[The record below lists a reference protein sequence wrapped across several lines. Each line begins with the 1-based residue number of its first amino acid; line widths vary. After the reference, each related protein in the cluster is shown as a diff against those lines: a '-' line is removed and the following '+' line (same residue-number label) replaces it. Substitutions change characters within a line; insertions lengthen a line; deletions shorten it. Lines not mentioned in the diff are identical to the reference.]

1 MSFLKK
7 FKTEL
12 PKEARV
18 EKRFISLTKGVEIE
32 KKFEEKPKSSPNF
45 AVQNSEKPAPPNFI
59 AKSLEELNHPKEKL
73 RKTKKLKV
81 KEKFT
86 KSEPKIQE
94 TIEEGKVK
102 KEKWFEPEGQLAVD
116 VYQTEKELVI
126 LSAIAGVRPEDL
138 NISSQ
143 GDVVIIRGKRERPVE
158 DKERNYF
165 YQECYWGPFSKEII
179 LPVEADVSRAEAS
192 MTEGVLIV
200 RIPKIER
207 KKENEIIVKEDK
219 SSSSATD
226 SRLRDES
233 GKEREAIL

>member
-1 MSFLKK
+1 MSFL
-7 FKTEL
+7 
-12 PKEARV
+12 
-18 EKRFISLTKGVEIE
+18 EKLKKGVEIE
-32 KKFEEKPKSSPNF
+32 KKLEEKPKSIPNF
-45 AVQNSEKPAPPNFI
+45 AIQNSEKPAPPNFI
-59 AKSLEELNHPKEKL
+59 AKSLEELSHPKEKL